1 MKKRLLFLS
10 LILLSFTTQ
19 VFAQIATT
27 VNLTG
32 TASTL
37 SIPNNVATVVDDALV
52 LSANGILTDFTV
64 TITGSYVIGDVLSY
78 NGNLPSGI
86 NAVTFNTTTRS
97 LVFEGSANASV
108 WQEFLRR
115 VTLRTVSAT
124 CYQEQRQVSFV
135 VGKKYYNISNGHFYE
150 LSSPITSWKNAL
162 TYATAQSYF
171 GRLGY
176 MVTITSQAENN
187 FIFKIIATNTWIGA
201 SDDAT
206 TVNNSI
212 GSSYYTVAPNTSQ
225 KQNSSTSPNATYLTT
240 AEGNWYWISGPEKGT
255 QISAGD
261 HGNVGWQYVPSTTSV
276 PVPVN
281 GQYMNWSANEPNN
294 WNWKEHYAHMWNTDP
309 DPNVNGKWNDWS
321 NVITVPTIVEYGG
334 SASDNTT
341 SNPVSTRNLIIIG
354 APSGTIN
361 GGNINVCAGT
371 SFTLTHTGLT
381 AGGSIVRWESSFDNF
396 LTNPVEITNTTT
408 SLTSSITQTN
418 YYRAVVNNSGCTNL
432 VTSSTKITLNGT
444 TGGTIF
450 PGSLTYCPG
459 GYVDLEL
466 NNYSGSIVKWQVSTS
481 STFASSVTDI
491 QVSTPTLSYIVTGST
506 TYYFRA
512 VLSNCGSTYY
522 SAKATATANSG
533 TPPIGGTIADVGFC
547 GGSSNGGTLT
557 LSGYTGNINKW
568 QKSIDGGTQWTDISN
583 TSNSYGFTG
592 ISSTTK
598 FRAIITNGGN
608 CGTATSGVGTV
619 HVYQAPAAGTISGT
633 ATTVC
638 SGTNSTVLTLNNYVG
653 SIQWQFSTTS
663 TTSGFTDIPN
673 ATINTFTAT
682 NLTATTYY
690 RALVSNGTCTAL
702 NSSAFTLTA
711 NTSPSISG
719 TLSSCS
725 GETTTLSG
733 TATAATGSPWVSG
746 NTAIATVSNTGVVT
760 GQSPGNTTITYTN
773 SNACQAT
780 ASFTVIASSAASLT
794 SAAGTNAQT
803 VDMNTNIVT
812 ITYAVSGGG
821 GVSFSN
827 LPSGVSGYYDASTA
841 TATISG
847 APLVSG
853 VFTYTLNLT
862 CGTATGTITVRNVTN
877 LSNFPSLTS
886 YFYDGSFTLNAP
898 TSPSPGAF
906 TYQSS
911 NTNVATIS
919 GSTIT
924 FVGTG
929 TATIT
934 ATQAQTP
941 FYQSATISCLLT
953 VNGVTVTTR
962 SGQIT
967 TTNLN
972 YVSSSGALN
981 SKKGEVRNGQ
991 IVIASNSAE
1000 IQTLSIANTGP
1011 GTITAT
1017 GSVISE
1023 GGSTVT
1029 ARGFCWRTATNPT
1042 IENSFTSETGTTGPL
1057 ASTISG
1063 LSNGTTYYIRAY
1075 ITNGS
1080 GTYYGNE
1087 LSLATSAGPPTVST
1101 TAITAINS
1109 SSAISGGSVT
1119 AVGGSAIT
1127 AVGVCWSTA
1136 ANPTTANSITNNG
1149 ITASF
1154 TSNLTGLAAGTTYY
1168 VRAYATNSAGT
1179 SYGNELSFST
1189 PAIAPT
1195 VTTTAISSI
1204 TSTTATSGGTVTAT
1218 GGAGITAQGVCWS
1231 TTASPTIANSF
1242 TSNGT
1247 STPFTSNLTG
1257 LVAGTTYYV
1266 RAYATNSAGTSYGNE
1281 LSFATS
1287 VGAPTITT
1295 TAVNT
1300 ITASSANSGGTV
1312 ISTGGAAITTQGVCW
1327 NTAANPT
1334 TANSFTTNGIQT
1346 PFTSNL
1352 TGLTPGTTYYVR
1364 AYATNSAGTSYG
1376 NELSFTTSAVVPT
1389 VTTTAINTIT
1399 ASSAN
1404 SGGTVTST
1412 GGAVLTAVGV
1422 CWSTTANPTTANS
1435 ITYDGTTTPFTSS
1448 MTGLTSGTTY
1458 YVRAYATNSAG
1469 TSYGNEL
1476 SFTLSGVGPSVTSED
1491 ITSIT
1496 SSSASS
1502 GGNVTATGG
1511 SALTAVGVCWNTA
1524 TNPTINLPT
1533 KTNDGTATSFTSDLT
1548 GLAAGTTYY
1557 VRAYATNGTGTS
1569 YGNELSFT
1577 TLAAPTLTTTA
1588 ISSITGTSAISGGT
1602 VTSTGGAA
1610 ITTQGVCWSTST
1622 NPTTALTTKTTD
1634 GTTSP
1639 FTSNITPL
1647 LAGTTYYVRAYA
1659 TNSVG
1664 TSYGNELS
1672 FTTLAAPT
1680 LTTTAISS
1688 IAATSATSGGTVTAT
1703 GGSAITTQGVCWSTS
1718 ANPTTAL
1725 PTKTTDGTI
1734 SPFTSTITPLLAGTT
1749 YYVRA
1754 YATNS
1759 VGTSYGNELSFT
1771 TLAAPTLTTTA
1782 ISSIGATSA
1791 TSGGSISS
1799 DGGST
1804 VTSRGL
1810 VWGTSPG
1817 STTYSLTSGSGTGT
1831 YSINLTALSA
1841 TTTYY
1846 VRAFATNSVGTTYGN
1861 EVSFATT
1868 AATPSVTTTAI
1879 SSIAANSATSGG
1891 TVTSSGGSAIT
1902 AVGVCWSTS
1911 QNPTIGN
1918 ANTNNGTGTPFTS
1931 NLTGLTY
1938 STTYYVRAYAT
1949 NAAGTSYGNQVSFT
1963 TTAPISN
1970 TPTFTSSI
1978 TVSGSTVAYNIQ
1990 VSDYGTSPVTECG
2003 FYYSYNTKY
2012 TDISS
2017 DPGELTQIVSTN
2029 SNNGLP
2035 ITGTANITFLIAPY
2049 YFIPYVKNNSGNT
2062 ITLGTRT
2069 VLAPN
2074 WPTVTINS
2082 KLWSQAN
2089 LGAAQVATS
2098 STDANSYGF
2107 LYQWGRGSDGH
2118 QVRTSPTTSNY
2129 SNGPSPGNGSF
2140 ILSTLQDGNWMNQNN
2155 STTSWAGTT
2164 AINNPCPSG
2173 WRIPTTSEWT
2183 WFITNL
2189 KVNNSSI
2196 GFNAST
2202 AYSNDFNIKLPSGGQ
2217 RHRSTGA
2224 LTNDNHHG
2232 YWLNNDSSG
2241 GVKLIYFHGS
2251 GTGSTWDQGT
2261 DAGAYGAGV
2270 RCIQD

>member
-10 LILLSFTTQ
+10 LLLLSFTTQ

-64 TITGSYVIGDVLSY
+64 TITGSYVIGDVLAY
-78 NGNLPSGI
+78 NGSLPTGI
-86 NAVTFNTTTRS
+86 SAVTFNTTTRS

-206 TVNNSI
+206 TVNNAI

-276 PVPVN
+276 PVAVN
-281 GQYMNWSANEPNN
+281 GIYMNWSVNEPNN

-396 LTNPVEITNTTT
+396 LTNPVTIANTSTTLTT
-408 SLTSSITQTN
+408 SISQTN

-450 PGSLTYCPG
+450 PASLTYCPG
-459 GYVDLEL
+459 GNVDLEL
-466 NNYSGSIVKWQVSTS
+466 NNYTGSIVKWQVSTS
-481 STFASSVTDI
+481 STFASGITDI
-491 QVSTPTLSYIVTGST
+491 QVSTPTLSYTITGSST
-506 TYYFRA
+506 FYFRA

-522 SAKATATANSG
+522 STIATATANSG
-533 TPPIGGTIADVGFC
+533 TPPIGGTIADVSFC

-557 LSGYTGNINKW
+557 LSGYTGTINKW

-619 HVYQAPAAGTISGT
+619 HVYQAPAGGTISGA

-653 SIQWQFSTTS
+653 SIQWQSSTTS

-673 ATINTFTAT
+673 ATINTFTAS
-682 NLTATTYY
+682 NLNATTYY

-702 NSSAFTLTA
+702 YSSAFTLTA

-733 TATAATGSPWVSG
+733 TATAATVSPWVSG
-746 NTAIATVSNTGVVT
+746 NAAIATVSNTGVVT

-803 VDMNTNIVT
+803 VGMNSNIVT

-821 GVSFSN
+821 GVTFSN
-827 LPSGVSGYYDASTA
+827 LPSGVSGNYDASTA

-924 FVGTG
+924 FIGTG

-981 SKKGEVRNGQ
+981 SKKGEIRNGQ

-1101 TAITAINS
+1101 TAITAVNS
-1109 SSAISGGSVT
+1109 SSANSGGSVT

-1127 AVGVCWSTA
+1127 ALGVCWSTA

-1149 ITASF
+1149 TLASF

-1179 SYGNELSFST
+1179 SYGNELSFIT

-1218 GGAGITAQGVCWS
+1218 GGTVITVQGVCWS
-1231 TTASPTIANSF
+1231 STASPTIANSF

-1266 RAYATNSAGTSYGNE
+1266 RAYATNSVGTSYGNE
-1281 LSFATS
+1281 LSFTTS
-1287 VGAPTITT
+1287 VGAPTLTT

-1312 ISTGGAAITTQGVCW
+1312 TSTGGAAITTQGVCW
-1327 NTAANPT
+1327 NTTANPT
-1334 TANSFTTNGIQT
+1334 TANSFTTNGTQT

-1376 NELSFTTSAVVPT
+1376 NELSFTAAAIAPT
-1389 VTTTAINTIT
+1389 VTTTAINSIT

-1412 GGAVLTAVGV
+1412 GGAALTAVGV
-1422 CWSTTANPTTANS
+1422 CWSTTTNPTTANS
-1435 ITYDGTTTPFTSS
+1435 ITYDGITTPFSS
-1448 MTGLTSGTTY
+1448 NMIGLTSGTTY

-1476 SFTLSGVGPSVTSED
+1476 SFTLSGVGPSVSSED

-1502 GGNVTATGG
+1502 GGTVTATGG
-1511 SALTAVGVCWNTA
+1511 SALTAVGVCWSTSV
-1524 TNPTINLPT
+1524 NPTTANSI
-1533 KTNDGTATSFTSDLT
+1533 TNDGTLASFTSNLT
-1548 GLAAGTTYY
+1548 GLTAGTTYY

-1588 ISSITGTSAISGGT
+1588 ISSITGTSATSGGAIT
-1602 VTSTGGAA
+1602 ATGGAA
-1610 ITTQGVCWSTST
+1610 ITTQGVCWSTSV
-1622 NPTTALTTKTTD
+1622 NPTTALPTKTTD

-1680 LTTTAISS
+1680 LTTTAVSS
-1688 IAATSATSGGTVTAT
+1688 VTGTSATSGGTVTAT

-1718 ANPTTAL
+1718 VNPTTAL
-1725 PTKTTDGTI
+1725 PTKTTDGTT
-1734 SPFTSTITPLLAGTT
+1734 SPFTSAITPLLAGTT

-1754 YATNS
+1754 YETNS
-1759 VGTSYGNELSFT
+1759 VCTSYGNELSFT
-1771 TLAAPTLTTTA
+1771 TTASTPTVTTA
-1782 ISSIGATSA
+1782 T
-1791 TSGGSISS
+1791 
-1799 DGGST
+1799 
-1804 VTSRGL
+1804 
-1810 VWGTSPG
+1810 
-1817 STTYSLTSGSGTGT
+1817 
-1831 YSINLTALSA
+1831 
-1841 TTTYY
+1841 
-1846 VRAFATNSVGTTYGN
+1846 
-1861 EVSFATT
+1861 
-1868 AATPSVTTTAI
+1868 I
-1879 SSIAANSATSGG
+1879 SSIAANSANSGG
-1891 TVTSSGGSAIT
+1891 TVTSSGGSALT

-1911 QNPTIGN
+1911 PNPTTGN
-1918 ANTNNGTGTPFTS
+1918 SNTNNGTGTPFTS

-1963 TTAPISN
+1963 TTAPASN

-1978 TVSGSTVAYNIQ
+1978 TVSGSSVAYNIQ

-2049 YFIPYVKNNSGNT
+2049 YFIPYVKNNSGT
-2062 ITLGTRT
+2062 TLGTRI

-2074 WPTVTINS
+2074 WPTVTING

-2098 STDANSYGF
+2098 STDASSFGF
-2107 LYQWGRGSDGH
+2107 KYQWGRGSDGH
-2118 QVRTSPTTSNY
+2118 QVPTSETLSYGNY
-2129 SNGPSPGNGSF
+2129 SSSVNPGHAKF
-2140 ILSTLQDGNWMNQNN
+2140 IRSNLTAGEWMVPQD
-2155 STTSWAGTT
+2155 TTMWAGLN
-2164 AINNPCPSG
+2164 AVNNPCPTG
-2173 WRIPTTSEWT
+2173 WRIPTRAEW
-2183 WFITNL
+2183 IYIVDN
-2189 KVNNSSI
+2189 VSG
-2196 GFNAST
+2196 GFNASSAFST
-2202 AYSNDFNIKLPSGGQ
+2202 TLSIKLPSSQQ
-2217 RHRSTGA
+2217 RLRTTAA
-2224 LTNDNHHG
+2224 LSSSNNHG
-2232 YWLNNDSSG
+2232 YWLNNTTGGGVRMIYFGGSSG
-2241 GVKLIYFHGS
+2241 SNWGEG
-2251 GTGSTWDQGT
+2251 G
-2261 DAGAYGAGV
+2261 DAAAYGAGV